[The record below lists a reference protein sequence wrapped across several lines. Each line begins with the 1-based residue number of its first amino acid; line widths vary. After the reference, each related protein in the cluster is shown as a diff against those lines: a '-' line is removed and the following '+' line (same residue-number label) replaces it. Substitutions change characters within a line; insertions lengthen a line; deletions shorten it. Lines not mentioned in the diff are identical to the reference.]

1 MSEDEQDRQIA
12 SEWRRERELTRT
24 LACLEAKADRY
35 SRSLSVA
42 LAAIQPY
49 AGAARKL
56 NETGV
61 VQVPKLDNPAG
72 GDVAGLI
79 REIEENEW
87 DLANVRRRLDAMR

>member
-72 GDVAGLI
+72 GLI